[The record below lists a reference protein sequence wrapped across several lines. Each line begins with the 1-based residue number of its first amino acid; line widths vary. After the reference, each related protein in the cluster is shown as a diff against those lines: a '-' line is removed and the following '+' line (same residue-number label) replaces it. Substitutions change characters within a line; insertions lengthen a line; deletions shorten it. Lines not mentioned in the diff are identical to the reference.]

1 MKAISGA
8 WSLGVGG
15 GSELSGDSAGRFGE
29 LIGLDN
35 GVVLPGDVGGA
46 GPL

>member
-29 LIGLDN
+29 LIGFDN